1 MNENE
6 VVEQT
11 ENPKMYSQEELGGIV
26 ENRLSR
32 ERAKL
37 RKEYDRE
44 IADYKELA
52 EIAMAGT
59 GAKSVSEV
67 KDTLRG
73 FYTDKG
79 VPMPQR
85 SEFSDK
91 DIEILARAD
100 AEEYIQ
106 SGYDDVA
113 EEVARLAAKGDA
125 MTPREKAR
133 YQHLDDYRKKA
144 ELGRELAGI
153 GVTEDV
159 YNSKEFQKFAG
170 QFNSNIPGK
179 DIYDIYSKTIK
190 KPIKT
195 MGSMKSSAP
204 ETGVKDFY
212 SFEEASK
219 FSRKDLDK
227 NPALYQAVRNS
238 MSKW

>member
-32 ERAKL
+32 ERAKIG
-37 RKEYDRE
+37 KAHDRE
-44 IADYKELA
+44 VADYKELA
-52 EIAMAGT
+52 EIVMAGT
-59 GAKSVSEV
+59 GAKSVSEA

-159 YNSKEFQKFAG
+159 YNSKEFQEFAG

-190 KPIKT
+190 KPIKP
-195 MGSMKSSAP
+195 MGSMKSTAP

-212 SFEEASK
+212 SYQEAK
-219 FSRKDLDK
+219 QFSRRDLDR
-227 NPALYQAVRNS
+227 NPALFRAVMDS

>member
-11 ENPKMYSQEELGGIV
+11 ENTKMYSQEELGGIV

-100 AEEYIQ
+100 ADEYIQ

-113 EEVARLAAKGDA
+113 EEVAR
-125 MTPREKAR
+125 
-133 YQHLDDYRKKA
+133 
-144 ELGRELAGI
+144 
-153 GVTEDV
+153 
-159 YNSKEFQKFAG
+159 
-170 QFNSNIPGK
+170 
-179 DIYDIYSKTIK
+179 
-190 KPIKT
+190 
-195 MGSMKSSAP
+195 
-204 ETGVKDFY
+204 
-212 SFEEASK
+212 
-219 FSRKDLDK
+219 
-227 NPALYQAVRNS
+227 
-238 MSKW
+238 